1 MTDDT
6 EAVPPRD
13 GLFFMGVEVC
23 NAPITDAE
31 FPLISGNFT
40 IAIQ

>member
-6 EAVPPRD
+6 EAVPSRD
-13 GLFFMGVEVC
+13 GLFFMGAQVC

-31 FPLISGNFT
+31 IPLISGIFT